1 MLYGPPEIEFPPF
14 DDDFVFRVAR
24 TGSCL
29 YLREH
34 PDALAAVLDCLPE
47 GSRVVSR
54 PGLHQFEDREIGPI
68 WMAVNDD
75 YTATRWIHVRTES
88 GAGGWVAFEYLD
100 QT

>member
-34 PDALAAVLDCLPE
+34 PDEQAAVLDCLPD

-68 WMAVNDD
+68 WTAVNDD
-75 YTATRWIHVRTES
+75 YTAMRWIHVRTES
-88 GAGGWVAFEYLD
+88 GADGWVAIEYLD